1 MKVLFF
7 ILLIPVFA
15 FCNFTKDEIIQEFS
29 TALLELDVERAN
41 HALYQ
46 WETYFPEDKEG
57 AEVCRS
63 FLLLSDGKINEG
75 KELFEDNFAKI
86 KDQLG
91 SLTHQEQV
99 RAMFYY
105 CLGYSEETFLNTA
118 AFPNDGFK
126 VFLCK
131 GRTRFWKL
139 KAFTG
144 ALLTATGVVVSA
156 FNPLAGGSLIASGV
170 PMFIQGIEDTLDE
183 HDDFERKLRERQ
195 KMEAEL
201 NRAAFYSDK
210 LRAYQPIAV

>member
-1 MKVLFF
+1 MKVLF
-7 ILLIPVFA
+7 LIFLFPAFV
-15 FCNFTKDEIIQEFS
+15 FCNFTKEELIQDFS
-29 TALLELDVERAN
+29 RSLLELDIEGAN
-41 HALYQ
+41 HALCN
-46 WETYFPEDKEG
+46 WEIYFPEDRDG

-63 FLLLSDGKINEG
+63 FLLLSDGRIEEAR
-75 KELFEDNFAKI
+75 ELFENNFSKI

-91 SLTHQEQV
+91 SLASQEQV

-105 CLGYSEETFLNTA
+105 CLSYSEENFLNTV
-118 AFPNDGFK
+118 AFSNDGFK

-201 NRAAFYSDK
+201 NRTAFYPDK
-210 LRAYQPIAV
+210 LRDYQPIAV